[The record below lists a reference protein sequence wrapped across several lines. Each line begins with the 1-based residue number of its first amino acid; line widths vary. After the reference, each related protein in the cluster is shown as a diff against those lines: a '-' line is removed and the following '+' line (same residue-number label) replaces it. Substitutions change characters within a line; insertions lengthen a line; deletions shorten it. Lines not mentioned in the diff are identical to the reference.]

1 MLPQFFDRERELMF
15 LEDVYKE
22 RGFKLVVLYGRR
34 RVGKTELLKE
44 FLRKKNGIY
53 FLATDESLK
62 ENIKSLKEKFY
73 RLTGKEY
80 FLHVETDSL
89 YELFKLFVKET
100 GHKRCVIAIDEFPY
114 LMVVKRGVLSLF
126 QKIIEELLRDTNVM
140 LILCGSAMS
149 IMESEVLG
157 HRTPLYGREVNTLK
171 LLPFNFLTISR
182 IFKDP
187 FLVYFVFG
195 GTPYYIKF
203 YDESKD
209 LLTNIKTNLL
219 TKGRNLYDEPLILLR
234 EEFKESRVYR
244 LLLKYISLGYK
255 STGKLCSV
263 TGMDKSNIM
272 KYISTME
279 ELGII
284 KHIVPFGA
292 KRKGIYEIVDPMFR
306 FWFKFIYPYRDLLE
320 IEKVEMVE
328 NEIRRNIDSYFGPC
342 FEYLI
347 EELLVHKAIKALNMF
362 DSVHKWW
369 HKDKEIDIV
378 AINEKT
384 KEILFAECKWQNKV
398 NANKIIKELAEKAS
412 YVQWHNDERKEIFAI
427 FAKSFSKR
435 INSYEGKPVY
445 CFSLRDLEKMMK
457 R

>member
-149 IMESEVLG
+149 I
-157 HRTPLYGREVNTLK
+157 
-171 LLPFNFLTISR
+171 
-182 IFKDP
+182 
-187 FLVYFVFG
+187 
-195 GTPYYIKF
+195 
-203 YDESKD
+203 
-209 LLTNIKTNLL
+209 
-219 TKGRNLYDEPLILLR
+219 
-234 EEFKESRVYR
+234 
-244 LLLKYISLGYK
+244 
-255 STGKLCSV
+255 
-263 TGMDKSNIM
+263 
-272 KYISTME
+272 
-279 ELGII
+279 
-284 KHIVPFGA
+284 
-292 KRKGIYEIVDPMFR
+292 
-306 FWFKFIYPYRDLLE
+306 
-320 IEKVEMVE
+320 
-328 NEIRRNIDSYFGPC
+328 
-342 FEYLI
+342 
-347 EELLVHKAIKALNMF
+347 
-362 DSVHKWW
+362 
-369 HKDKEIDIV
+369 
-378 AINEKT
+378 
-384 KEILFAECKWQNKV
+384 
-398 NANKIIKELAEKAS
+398 
-412 YVQWHNDERKEIFAI
+412 
-427 FAKSFSKR
+427 
-435 INSYEGKPVY
+435 
-445 CFSLRDLEKMMK
+445 
-457 R
+457 